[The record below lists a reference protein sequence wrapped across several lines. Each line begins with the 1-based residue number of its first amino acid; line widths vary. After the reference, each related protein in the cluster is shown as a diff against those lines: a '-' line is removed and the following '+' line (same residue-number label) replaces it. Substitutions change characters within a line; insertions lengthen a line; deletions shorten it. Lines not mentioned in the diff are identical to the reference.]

1 MKYFRNFPKGFIT
14 TRLWIFVFPASLAI
28 GVLAIS
34 ACASAGAFAKID
46 HTLNQGNYAGSA
58 ALLEKDKSSLY
69 AGKNEILYCLDRGML
84 SHYAQQYDVSSRLL
98 ENGER
103 AIEAAFTKSLT
114 LEIGSYLLN
123 DNTREYPGED
133 YEDIYINSFNA
144 LNYYHRGNL
153 EDALVEIR
161 RMNNKIQHLSTKYGV
176 LRSNLQQK
184 ALDEDLGQIPANPGA
199 AGRFTDSALA
209 RYLGMLFYRST
220 GRPDDARIDRDG
232 LRAAFANAPNV
243 YKFPVP
249 SSVSKELEIPDGMAR
264 LNVIAFS
271 GLSPVKREQ
280 VIRIPLPGPRWVKI
294 ALPEMVSRQSDVKLI
309 EVVFDSGDRF
319 NLELLEDME
328 AVARETFKVRQD
340 IIYLKTAIRAMLKAV
355 SSSVLGAAADKT
367 EGDTGA
373 ILALLSLLAQFFAEF
388 SEQADLRISRYFPA
402 RAYVGGIN
410 LQPGRYSFWVRYYS
424 RTGREIDS
432 VRYENM
438 QVTEKGLN
446 LAEAVCLK

>member
-1 MKYFRNFPKGFIT
+1 VKALVKFRG
-14 TRLWIFVFPASLAI
+14 WIFVFLI
-28 GVLAIS
+28 ILG
-34 ACASAGAFAKID
+34 ACASAGSFARID
-46 HTLNQGNYAGSA
+46 NSLSQGNYAGSA
-58 ALLEKDKSSLY
+58 ALLEKEKPSLY
-69 AGKNEILYCLDRGML
+69 SGRDEILYCLDKGML
-84 SHYAQQYDVSSRLL
+84 SHYAKQYAASSRLL

-103 AIEAAFTKSLT
+103 AIEAAFTKSVT
-114 LEIGSYLLN
+114 MEMGSYLLN
-123 DNTREYPGED
+123 DNVREYPGED
-133 YEDIYINSFNA
+133 YEDIYLNSFNA

-161 RMNNKIQHLSTKYGV
+161 RMSGKIQHLSTKYGL

-184 ALDEDLGQIPANPGA
+184 ALDEDIGRIPANPAA

-232 LRAAFANAPNV
+232 LRVAFANAPEV

-249 SSVSKELEIPDGMAR
+249 SSISKELEIPEGMAR

-280 VIRIPLPGPRWVKI
+280 VIRIPLPGSRWVKI
-294 ALPEMVSRQSDVKLI
+294 AVPEITGRPSDVRLI
-309 EVVFDSGDRF
+309 EVVFDSGGRF

-328 AVARETFKVRQD
+328 AAARETFKARQD
-340 IIYLKTAIRAMLKAV
+340 IIYLKTAIRAMLKTAT
-355 SSSVLGAAADKT
+355 SSALDAAASQK
-367 EGDTGA
+367 EGDTGF
-373 ILALLSLLAQFFAEF
+373 ILELLSLLTQVFAEF

-410 LQPGRYSFWVRYYS
+410 LQPGRYSFAVHYYS
-424 RTGREIDS
+424 KSGREITS

-438 QVTEKGLN
+438 QITEKGLN